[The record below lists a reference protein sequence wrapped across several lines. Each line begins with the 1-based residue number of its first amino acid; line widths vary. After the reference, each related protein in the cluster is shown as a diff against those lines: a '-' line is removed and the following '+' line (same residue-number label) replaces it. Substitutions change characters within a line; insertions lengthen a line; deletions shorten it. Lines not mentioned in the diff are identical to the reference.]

1 MSEEAG
7 IPKPTETIH
16 QPAPSW
22 APVVFAFG
30 ILGLLAGAFAS
41 GFMIPPLWMAILGA
55 IFVLFSLRAMIMRG
69 IRAFYA
75 LPREQD
81 PPRAEIPVESFK
93 APSIEG

>member
-1 MSEEAG
+1 MNDEAG